1 MKKIIAI
8 ICAIILAILVFKVV
22 IWLLKITF
30 FATIGIMA
38 VIAVLVIAVPI
49 YLVIQKA
56 LTR

>member
-8 ICAIILAILVFKVV
+8 ICAIILAYLLFKVV

-30 FATIGIMA
+30 FATLGLMA

-49 YLVIQKA
+49 YLVIQRA
-56 LTR
+56 LRR

>member
-8 ICAIILAILVFKVV
+8 ICAIILAILVFKVAV
-22 IWLLKITF
+22 WLLKVTF
-30 FATIGIMA
+30 FAALGIMS

>member
-8 ICAIILAILVFKVV
+8 ICAVVLAILLFKVA
-22 IWLLKITF
+22 IWMLKVTF
-30 FATIGIMA
+30 FATLGIMS